1 MNPLI
6 KKTAAVSMFCLMAA
20 TMQAQSGRYDRPYDG
35 RYRREPLDE
44 VRADLDRAAR
54 DMNYLSRPEMN
65 RFNKVRHEIGEFQ
78 RKWERGKFD
87 RRELDDV
94 IRSLDQVVNRNRLHP
109 RDRDLLLND
118 IARLR
123 GFRDHGR

>member
-6 KKTAAVSMFCLMAA
+6 KKAAAVSMFCLMAA

-78 RKWERGKFD
+78 RKWERGKLD
-87 RRELDDV
+87 RRDLDDV

>member
-6 KKTAAVSMFCLMAA
+6 KRAAA
-20 TMQAQSGRYDRPYDG
+20 TAMFFMVASAMQAQPGYERRYDRPVEG

-54 DMNYLSRPEMN
+54 DMYYLSRSEMN

-78 RKWERGKFD
+78 RKWERGKFN

-123 GFRDHGR
+123 GFRR

>member
-1 MNPLI
+1 MKILL
-6 KKTAAVSMFCLMAA
+6 KRAAAGALFFILAA
-20 TMQAQSGRYDRPYDG
+20 TTPAQPGRYPG
-35 RYRREPLDE
+35 RYEGGYRREPLDE

-54 DMNYLSRPEMN
+54 DMHYLSRPEMN
-65 RFNKVRHEIGEFQ
+65 RFNKVRREIAEFQ
-78 RKWERGKFD
+78 RMWERGKFD

-123 GFRDHGR
+123 GFRDRGR

>member
-6 KKTAAVSMFCLMAA
+6 KKGAAAAMFFMMASA
-20 TMQAQSGRYDRPYDG
+20 MQAQPRYERRCDQPNEG

-44 VRADLDRAAR
+44 VRADLDRASR
-54 DMNYLSRPEMN
+54 DMHYLSRSEMN

-78 RKWERGKFD
+78 HKWERGKFD
-87 RRELDDV
+87 RRQLDDV

-123 GFRDHGR
+123 GFRR

>member
-1 MNPLI
+1 MKILL
-6 KKTAAVSMFCLMAA
+6 KRAAAGALFLMLAV
-20 TMQAQSGRYDRPYDG
+20 TTPAQPGRYDG

-54 DMNYLSRPEMN
+54 GMNYLSRPEMN
-65 RFNKVRHEIGEFQ
+65 RFNKVRREIAEFH

-94 IRSLDQVVNRNRLHP
+94 VRSLDQVVNRNRLHP
-109 RDRDLLLND
+109 RDRDLLLSD

-123 GFRDHGR
+123 GFRDRGR